1 MNKEYCPKGTIAIL
15 RSSTANILTENTNKL
30 ATVLSSSDNYGLNVD
45 MSVWSPQ
52 VQPNEFSSSQVSL
65 FNGEGVKT
73 QSFHAGWMVTPLKPK
88 PTIFVYWTRDG
99 TEVSGCYNLECP
111 GFVQTSSTVVL
122 GSELQP
128 VSIYGGQ
135 QFFINLQIHKDFKTG
150 NWWLKIQGTDVG
162 YWPAELLPNFKRSAR
177 EIQWG
182 GKVSN
187 TKPKGFHTAT
197 QMGSG
202 HFPNEGFGKAAWF
215 KNLEYVDDKGSFQDV
230 RFIQRVAWEDNCYDV
245 EVQDWDNNYGTHFL
259 YGGPGYSSLCQH

>member
-1 MNKEYCPKGTIAIL
+1 M
-15 RSSTANILTENTNKL
+15 
-30 ATVLSSSDNYGLNVD
+30 
-45 MSVWSPQ
+45 
-52 VQPNEFSSSQVSL
+52 
-65 FNGEGVKT
+65 
-73 QSFHAGWMVTPLKPK
+73 
-88 PTIFVYWTRDG
+88 
-99 TEVSGCYNLECP
+99 
-111 GFVQTSSTVVL
+111 SSTVVL

-162 YWPAELLPNFKRSAR
+162 YWPAELLPNFKTSAR

-215 KNLEYVDDKGSFQDV
+215 NNLEYVDDKGSFQDV